1 MNKQRQ
7 DFVVQRKPTATGA
20 NAARDIRSRY
30 GFFLLLLLVF
40 CAVTVFGMFV
50 IRDLH
55 TADVEAQRMYAGSVL
70 GLRKIGELQYDAQET
85 RRCTFYALSTSDS
98 NLQLEYADQ
107 SREADRIV
115 TEGIAEYLRQAKTP
129 TEIEIGK
136 RLQHHWSAYLNVR
149 DDVLAAILE
158 GSTKEAV
165 DLDLAKGLPSFD
177 RVRQDL
183 QEIKGLYEQ
192 QASQRLANVDA
203 TSRRTVVKVIGVLGI
218 ALAFAIASVWAIQR
232 SRMRT
237 AIHLAKLQ
245 MEFVALVSHELRTPL
260 AVISSAADNIAD
272 GLVNGKED
280 LRRYGSVIQNQSR
293 QVTEL
298 VNQILLFASTN
309 DQKNR
314 YMLRSLTPSE
324 IIDAAVDKTGIML
337 QEAGFQLEQH
347 ISTDLPYVK
356 GDLSALSQ
364 CLQNLIV
371 NAVKY
376 SGEGRWI
383 GIRAF
388 VHDSGDA
395 NSKEVR
401 IAVQDRGI
409 GIGQSEITHI
419 FEPFYRTAEASAAQ
433 IHGTGLGLSL
443 AKNIAEA
450 MGGRLSAVSEVSV
463 GSVFTLHLPIAGDR
477 DTQTVAA
484 SSGPH
489 SVAQK

>member
-203 TSRRTVVKVIGVLGI
+203 T
-218 ALAFAIASVWAIQR
+218 W

-309 DQKNR
+309 NQKNR

-347 ISTDLPYVK
+347 IATDLPYVK